1 MRGKT
6 IRRAVLWVAFAMLIV
21 AIVMGALFP
30 AGSDPLVARSWAL
43 AARGREMY
51 LELLHGKS
59 EWGWDTCG
67 IVLPSCSNTAQFIE
81 HLLSTRG
88 TNNELADTA
97 INIENRWN
105 IAVSVSND
113 CNGTFPVMISANFNP
128 RLLEGCVDDEKMLMI
143 GRETGASL
151 SLLDDRA
158 IVLVRKD
165 GSCEVINAKR
175 CTRKSILGTSCAGN
189 SSAIYLTPEG
199 VITLH
204 WRETFQERAMS
215 D

>member
-1 MRGKT
+1 
-6 IRRAVLWVAFAMLIV
+6 
-21 AIVMGALFP
+21 MG
-30 AGSDPLVARSWAL
+30 GGTW
-43 AARGREMY
+43 
-51 LELLHGKS
+51 
-59 EWGWDTCG
+59 G
-67 IVLPSCSNTAQFIE
+67 IVLPSCSNTNTAQFIE
-81 HLLSTRG
+81 QHLSTRSVS
-88 TNNELADTA
+88 NELAETA

-128 RLLEGCVDDEKMLMI
+128 RLLEGSVDDETLLRI

-165 GSCEVINAKR
+165 GSCEVINAKH

-199 VITLH
+199 VIAIR
-204 WRETFQERAMS
+204 WRETFQKRAMS